1 MHPSTFVRPYPAAI
15 LLSVLGAVLPSRPV
29 QVETGPKA
37 EQDKGWGKEITNSI
51 GMKLV
56 LIPKGTFTMGS
67 PKDEVDRESLDKGSE
82 TQQKV
87 TITKPFYMG
96 VYEVTQGEYKKVMGK
111 NPSWFSADG
120 GGKSK
125 VKGDISK
132 FPVEQV
138 SWEEAKAF
146 CEKLT
151 KKDGRGRTY
160 RLPTDAEW
168 EYACRGGADSSEP
181 FNLDGKPSKSLS
193 TTQANFDGNRPY
205 GGAPKGDDLKCTCKV
220 GSYKPNG
227 FGLYDMHG
235 NVWEWCSDSLNDDG
249 YDPRPKVDPEGP
261 KRGSLRVLRG
271 GSWSDGG
278 LYCRAAFHSRGEPG
292 ITRPQPRLPRGLCSP

>member
-1 MHPSTFVRPYPAAI
+1 MLCRILLLSTLAAAI
-15 LLSVLGAVLPSRPV
+15 VVIPTWTAPV
-29 QVETGPKA
+29 VQEN
-37 EQDKGWGKEITNSI
+37 QGKEITNSI

-67 PKDEVDRESLDKGSE
+67 PKDEEDRESLDKGSE

-96 VYEVTQGEYKKVMGK
+96 VYEVTQGEYKEVMGK
-111 NPSWFSADG
+111 NPSWFSAYG
-120 GGKSK
+120 GGKAK
-125 VKGDISK
+125 VNGDTSK

-138 SWEEAKAF
+138 SWADAKAF

-151 KKDGRGRTY
+151 KKEGRGRTY

-168 EYACRGGADSSEP
+168 EYACRGGTDSSEP

-193 TTQANFDGNRPY
+193 STQANFDGDHPY
-205 GGAPKGDDLKCTCKV
+205 GGAAKGDDLKGTCKV

-235 NVWEWCSDSLNDDG
+235 NVWEWCSDWYNEDG
-249 YDPRPKVDPEGP
+249 YDARPKKDPDGP
-261 KRGSLRVLRG
+261 KNGSLRVLRG
-271 GSWSDGG
+271 GSWSNRG
-278 LYCRAAFHSRGEPG
+278 LFCRTAFRSRGEPG
-292 ITRPQPRLPRGLCSP
+292 VRDHNLGFRVVCVASGK